1 MQFYSVLVE
10 ESKIICSCRRFIQ
23 GGYFKKKQFVHRWH
37 QKSGFNLSTLRNRL
51 QHLLLLKF
59 HHTLNIFISFFC
71 GPGALL
77 LRFSLRGQYIP
88 FISVIHPFEFF
99 KKRQFFHGWD
109 QTVGFNLST
118 LRNSFQ
124 RLLLLKFHH
133 ALNIFIKLLFS
144 ALVHFYSVLLEES
157 NIYCSSQQ
165 FILRQILKR
174 SNFFTDETEKL
185 VLTCLRLETDS
196 NSYCFWSFTIH
207 SISSSVFFAALVHFC
222 SVSL

>member
-51 QHLLLLKF
+51 QRLLLLKF

-77 LRFSLRGQYIP
+77 LRFTLRGQYIP

-99 KKRQFFHGWD
+99 KKG
-109 QTVGFNLST
+109 
-118 LRNSFQ
+118 
-124 RLLLLKFHH
+124 
-133 ALNIFIKLLFS
+133 
-144 ALVHFYSVLLEES
+144 SV
-157 NIYCSSQQ
+157 
-165 FILRQILKR
+165 FKG
-174 SNFFTDETEKL
+174 ETKQL
-185 VLTCLRLETDS
+185 VLTCLRLETVS
-196 NSYCFWSFTIH
+196 NVYYFWSFTMH
-207 SISSSVFFAALVHFC
+207 SISSSNFFSQPWCIFTPFYSKRARYTVHL
-222 SVSL
+222 SNSSLSRF